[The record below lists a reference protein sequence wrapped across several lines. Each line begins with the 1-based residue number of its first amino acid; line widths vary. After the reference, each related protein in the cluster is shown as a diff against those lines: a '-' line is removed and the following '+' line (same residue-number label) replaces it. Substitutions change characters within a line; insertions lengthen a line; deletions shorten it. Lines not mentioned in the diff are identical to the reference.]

1 MIILEHN
8 PISSWRNYQ
17 RVQFLKGFYTTR
29 LLVDD
34 LLNEFQVT
42 NKIPHE
48 SIDNLLEFHLRALK
62 DLSHELFRMPDDKC
76 TDRRIQRIFDKL
88 LGALWHEMGKFRD
101 NIRLLEAYTVNNHYA
116 EDDVIRQISWLD
128 QDVINIARMDLPQQY
143 NNARRIT
150 QQLLPS
156 LRRFCPFTPD
166 NRSFYAPSISRS
178 HFDSCSNRRRS
189 NISSEDIPFGLRGYV
204 RLIQS

>member
-101 NIRLLEAYTVNNHYA
+101 N
-116 EDDVIRQISWLD
+116 
-128 QDVINIARMDLPQQY
+128 
-143 NNARRIT
+143 
-150 QQLLPS
+150 
-156 LRRFCPFTPD
+156 
-166 NRSFYAPSISRS
+166 
-178 HFDSCSNRRRS
+178 
-189 NISSEDIPFGLRGYV
+189 
-204 RLIQS
+204 